1 VSKETLP
8 PDLVRSVT
16 RFGERLRARHTFDR
30 RAASRIGRMLAAVLV
45 PRRTRG
51 RKPTP
56 QILTA
61 VRMCSEN
68 AAWPAIYAAV
78 IVDYLKLHPCER
90 LHHARKL
97 RRAVAAFLK
106 RRRAARSTLPHVGYQ
121 VAGPRKK

>member
-8 PDLVRSVT
+8 PDLVRAVT
-16 RFGERLRARHTFDR
+16 RFGGRLRARHTFDR
-30 RAASRIGRMLAAVLV
+30 RAASRIARVLAAALV

-56 QILTA
+56 QVLTA
-61 VRMCSEN
+61 VRMRSEKVV
-68 AAWPAIYAAV
+68 WPQVYAAV
-78 IVDYLKLHPCER
+78 IHDYAKLHPCER

-106 RRRAARSTLPHVGYQ
+106 RRRAARST
-121 VAGPRKK
+121 

>member
-8 PDLVRSVT
+8 PDLVRAVT
-16 RFGERLRARHTFDR
+16 RFGGRLRARHTFDR
-30 RAASRIGRMLAAVLV
+30 RAASRIARLLAAVLV

-61 VRMCSEN
+61 VRMRSEK
-68 AAWPAIYAAV
+68 AAWPLVYAAV
-78 IVDYLKLHPCER
+78 IYDYLKLHPCER
-90 LHHARKL
+90 LLQARKL

-106 RRRAARSTLPHVGYQ
+106 RRKAHLR
-121 VAGPRKK
+121 